1 MNTTVNELVSKLF
14 LEEWSKE
21 IFYDRYFGQCEPTIC
36 SYSYIDN
43 ANPLYVATMLLG
55 LYGGLTVVLSW
66 WCPLFIKLIRQIRIR
81 HKRKQRIRV
90 MPSIT

>member
-21 IFYDRYFGQCEPTIC
+21 IFYDRYFVQCEPTIC

-43 ANPLYVATMLLG
+43 ANPLYVATTLLG

-66 WCPLFIKLIRQIRIR
+66 WCPRIVKFVRRFQIYYRQ
-81 HKRKQRIRV
+81 KRRV
-90 MPSIT
+90 RVAPRTS